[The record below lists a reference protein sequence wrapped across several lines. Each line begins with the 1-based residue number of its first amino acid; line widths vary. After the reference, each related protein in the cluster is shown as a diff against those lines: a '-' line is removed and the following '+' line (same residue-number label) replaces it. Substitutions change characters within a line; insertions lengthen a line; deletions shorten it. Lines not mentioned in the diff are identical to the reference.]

1 MLTERGEMG
10 GTVCLAADDAWTVHG
25 SIRPC
30 PKAAQNN
37 HDGGDV
43 YVREVR
49 VLLHI
54 GPFCRSPAYLS
65 P

>member
-1 MLTERGEMG
+1 M
-10 GTVCLAADDAWTVHG
+10 CLAADDAWTVHG